1 MDWSQALRFDGSIIT
16 GELIISFAV
25 MILIIALAFVIYF
38 RFRNLSPD
46 KPQKG
51 FNLIVF
57 EAIRGLENFT
67 VDNMGKKWK
76 SFAGYVLG
84 VALYIILCFI
94 IGITGLPNPLVNL
107 TFPLSLGLCTFVL
120 IHFTAARA
128 NRLRYFKRYIDPI
141 PVLLPINL
149 LSMWAPLL
157 SLSLRLFGN
166 ALAGYCLMS
175 IVYYFTE
182 LLSAMIFSFIP
193 SGANQIFLSWI
204 IAPPLHM
211 YFDLFSGAIQTMVFC
226 ILTMIWIAQEDPED
240 EIDELEAQANLLA

>member
-1 MDWSQALRFDGSIIT
+1 
-16 GELIISFAV
+16 
-25 MILIIALAFVIYF
+25 
-38 RFRNLSPD
+38 
-46 KPQKG
+46 
-51 FNLIVF
+51 
-57 EAIRGLENFT
+57 
-67 VDNMGKKWK
+67 
-76 SFAGYVLG
+76 
-84 VALYIILCFI
+84 
-94 IGITGLPNPLVNL
+94 
-107 TFPLSLGLCTFVL
+107 
-120 IHFTAARA
+120 
-128 NRLRYFKRYIDPI
+128 
-141 PVLLPINL
+141 
-149 LSMWAPLL
+149 MWAPLL

-182 LLSAMIFSFIP
+182 LLSSMIFSFIP